1 MLNQSRSTR
10 WRNRLTWLLIL
21 GILVNLSASV
31 IFIRES
37 DKSTLN
43 TQAPISISSYFRD
56 YALLSTPIRID
67 SKPYKVKSN
76 GSYTTRVTLAENKKV
91 ACFLLPSQSPFDR
104 SLCRISICFADI
116 ETTSQSWLGYACR
129 LLDLPPPTPTARF
142 IEPV

>member
-10 WRNRLTWLLIL
+10 WRNRLTWVV
-21 GILVNLSASV
+21 LVGVLVSSSV
-31 IFIRES
+31 SFIFIRES

-43 TQAPISISSYFRD
+43 TQTPISISSYFQD

-67 SKPYKVKSN
+67 SKPYKVKGN

-91 ACFLLPSQSPFDR
+91 AYFLLHNQSSFDR

-116 ETTSQSWLGYACR
+116 ETTSQIWLRYACR
-129 LLDLPPPTPTARF
+129 LLDLPPPP
-142 IEPV
+142 PQQSL